1 MKSDEIQRIY
11 HASSQVALSV
21 LILNILK
28 NKKPHLFNMAK
39 FYTTFNMN
47 KTLDKYY
54 PLEDCEDRMVRR
66 YYKKMMGIPET
77 IFDVNLDLSDLTKS
91 QVSELSKWA
100 RSYKE

>member
-11 HASSQVALSV
+11 HASSQVGLTI
-21 LILNILK
+21 LILNILNK
-28 NKKPHLFNMAK
+28 KKPHLFNMAK

-47 KTLDKYY
+47 KSLDKYY
-54 PLEDCEDRMVRR
+54 PLEECEDKMVRR

-100 RSYKE
+100 KSYKE